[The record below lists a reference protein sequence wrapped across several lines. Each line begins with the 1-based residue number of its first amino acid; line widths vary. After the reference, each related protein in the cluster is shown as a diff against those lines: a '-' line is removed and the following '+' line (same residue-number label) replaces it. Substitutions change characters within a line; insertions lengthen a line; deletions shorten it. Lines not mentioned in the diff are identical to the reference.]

1 MPRPEFTLSGNVPE
15 VHGLHAGRRQWIEA
29 PYEEQWVVC
38 RVVRV
43 ARTHHTPVNGDA
55 GHTMVLAATSMDVVS
70 IPDDTNA
77 VAAIVARAR
86 AERPGQAT
94 LEDGMPPDPVSVPDD
109 ASSLAGGE
117 EAGG

>member
-1 MPRPEFTLSGNVPE
+1 MARPEFTLAGNVPE
-15 VHGLHAGRRQWIEA
+15 VHGLHAGRQQWIED

-55 GHTMVLAATSMDVVS
+55 GHTMVLATTSMDVVR
-70 IPDDTNA
+70 IPDDIDAITA
-77 VAAIVARAR
+77 VVARAR

-94 LEDGMPPDPVSVPDD
+94 LEDGMPPEQVSVPDD
-109 ASSLAGGE
+109 ARSISDTP
-117 EAGG
+117 EAGS